1 MNHANT
7 AARRKSIVRFIVAAL
22 CASGA
27 TAAVATHDDAKQAPA
42 SNDIP
47 AWVATLS
54 TTRWTELPTPVFDAW
69 VRANLVPS
77 SGYYGSNP
85 IGAVRDAYS
94 NPLFDP
100 AGKTYYLAGGGHNDG
115 SLNAVFKFDAANLS
129 YGIAVPPTPPSAYPP
144 AFNTTQA
151 AIVYPSGATT
161 GWFQSAD
168 TLTDPR
174 DLPYAAPFPARRA
187 AHAYSGMTF
196 HAGKISFYY
205 QSTVGD
211 ADVVNHTWTNLRQQT
226 YGAQLN
232 AISPSLGTPS
242 QYLQDGLA
250 AATDP
255 VTGKGWVSLN
265 SGSAGIN
272 ARSHMMRIDTAT
284 QTIER
289 LVGAPNVSWGSP
301 SLAFV
306 GRELYGVTSR
316 QSPGNPG
323 ISLANGGFHF
333 DTGAD
338 TPVAVAFSIIGDIPA
353 WSNGSP
359 RQETVPI
366 FSDDAALWLWNYNA
380 EPDALYRL
388 DLTPTGGAGTGANP
402 HLLRAT
408 RIALQPSGIPP
419 VALTYKLDYI
429 REWGVVMILPSATT
443 KWWAIKV
450 DRRLGDAIFANGF
463 QAP

>member
-1 MNHANT
+1 MS
-7 AARRKSIVRFIVAAL
+7 RRKGVFVYRVRFVVAAL

-27 TAAVATHDDAKQAPA
+27 AAAHGDTGRGTEGGGV
-42 SNDIP
+42 P

-69 VRANLVPS
+69 VRANLVPA

-85 IGAVRDAYS
+85 VGSVRDAYS

-115 SLNAVFKFDAANLS
+115 SLNAVFKFDAATLT

-151 AIVYPSGATT
+151 AIVYPSGSTT
-161 GWFQSAD
+161 GWFQSAA

-187 AHAYSGMTF
+187 MHAYSGTTF
-196 HAGKISFYY
+196 HNGKISFYY
-205 QSTVGD
+205 QSVVGD

-232 AISPSLGTPS
+232 AISASLGTAD

-255 VTGKGWVSLN
+255 VTGKGWVTLN

-272 ARSHMMRIDTAT
+272 ARSHLMRIDPAT

-289 LVGAPNVSWGSP
+289 LVGAPNVSWGAP

-316 QSPGNPG
+316 QSPGNPNV
-323 ISLANGGFHF
+323 SLVNSGFHF
-333 DTGAD
+333 DTSIDAPTAKAFTIAGD
-338 TPVAVAFSIIGDIPA
+338 VPVRPTSAM
-353 WSNGSP
+353 

-366 FSDDAALWLWNYNA
+366 FSDDASVWMWNYLS
-380 EPDALYRL
+380 EPDALYRV
-388 DLTPTGGAGTGANP
+388 DLTPVGGSGTGADP
-402 HLLRAT
+402 HVLVST
-408 RIALQPSGIPP
+408 RIALDASGIPP

-450 DRRLGDAIFANGF
+450 DRRLGDAVFANGF
-463 QAP
+463 DGP

>member
-1 MNHANT
+1 MNRVE
-7 AARRKSIVRFIVAAL
+7 AASLSIAVRFVVASF
-22 CASGA
+22 CAAGVSTAVANDGA
-27 TAAVATHDDAKQAPA
+27 TPA
-42 SNDIP
+42 SIDGTP

-77 SGYYGSNP
+77 GGYYGSNP
-85 IGAVRDAYS
+85 IGSVRDAYS

-115 SLNAVFKFDAANLS
+115 SLNAVFKFDAATLS

-161 GWFQSAD
+161 GWFQSAA
-168 TLTDPR
+168 TLSDPR

-187 AHAYSGMTF
+187 MHAYSGMTF
-196 HAGKISFYY
+196 RDGKISFYY

-211 ADVVNHTWTNLRQQT
+211 ADVVNRTWTNLRQQT

-232 AISPSLGTPS
+232 AISPSLGS
-242 QYLQDGLA
+242 ANDYLQDGLA

-272 ARSHMMRIDTAT
+272 ARSHLMRIEPST

-301 SLAFV
+301 SMAFI

-316 QSPGNPG
+316 QSPGNPN

-333 DTGAD
+333 DTSVDAP
-338 TPVAVAFSIIGDIPA
+338 TAKAFAIVGDVPS

-359 RQETVPI
+359 RQETVPV
-366 FSDDAALWLWNYNA
+366 FSDDVSIWMWNYVS
-380 EPDALYRL
+380 EPDALYRI
-388 DLTPTGGAGTGANP
+388 DVTPTGGSGTGADP
-402 HLLRAT
+402 QLLRST
-408 RIALQPSGIPP
+408 RIALDASGIPP

-463 QAP
+463 EVP

>member
-1 MNHANT
+1 MVSIRRLSLPGTGERCDEPYKYCIHEFRHAFPGCHVL
-7 AARRKSIVRFIVAAL
+7 RRRRAGIVRRGGSGTESEYHTGKRSSARVGRRFVDHAL
-22 CASGA
+22 
-27 TAAVATHDDAKQAPA
+27 D
-42 SNDIP
+42 
-47 AWVATLS
+47 
-54 TTRWTELPTPVFDAW
+54 R
-69 VRANLVPS
+69 
-77 SGYYGSNP
+77 YYGSNP
-85 IGAVRDAYS
+85 VGSVRDAYS
-94 NPLFDP
+94 NPLFD
-100 AGKTYYLAGGGHNDG
+100 AIGKTYYLAGGGHNDG
-115 SLNAVFKFDAANLS
+115 SLNAVFKFDAATLS
-129 YGIAVPPTPPSAYPP
+129 YGIAVPPTPPTAYPP

-161 GWFQSAD
+161 GWFQSAA

-187 AHAYSGMTF
+187 MHAYSGMTF
-196 HAGKISFYY
+196 RDGKISFYY
-205 QSTVGD
+205 QSIVGD
-211 ADVVNHTWTNLRQQT
+211 ADVINHTWTNLRPQT

-232 AISPSLGTPS
+232 AYSASLGTPD

-272 ARSHMMRIDTAT
+272 ARGHMLRIEPST

-289 LVGAPNVSWGSP
+289 IIGAPNVSWGGP

-316 QSPGNPG
+316 QSPGNPN
-323 ISLANGGFHF
+323 IRLADSGFHL
-333 DTGAD
+333 DTRLDAP
-338 TPVAVAFSIIGDIPA
+338 TAVAFTITGDVPS
-353 WSNGSP
+353 WSGSSP

-366 FSDDAALWLWNYNA
+366 FSDDVAVWMWNYVSEPNA
-380 EPDALYRL
+380 FYRL
-388 DLTPTGGAGTGANP
+388 DLTPISGAGTGANP
-402 HLLRAT
+402 HVLRST
-408 RIALQPSGIPP
+408 RIALEASAIPP
-419 VALTYKLDYI
+419 TALTYKLDYI
-429 REWGVVMILPSATT
+429 REWGVVMILPSATA

-450 DRRLGDAIFANGF
+450 DRGDSIFANGF

>member
-1 MNHANT
+1 MNRTNT
-7 AARRKSIVRFIVAAL
+7 ASMNSATRFL
-22 CASGA
+22 
-27 TAAVATHDDAKQAPA
+27 VATFCGGGALASFAAAAAEPNPNITPA
-42 SNDIP
+42 NEAVP
-47 AWVATLS
+47 AWVAGLS
-54 TTRWTELPTPVFDAW
+54 TTRWTELATPVFDTW
-69 VRANLVPS
+69 VRANLVPA

-85 IGAVRDAYS
+85 VGSVRDAYS
-94 NPLFDP
+94 NPLFD
-100 AGKTYYLAGGGHNDG
+100 AIGKTYYLAGGGHNDG
-115 SLNAVFKFDAANLS
+115 SLNAVFKFDAATLS
-129 YGIAVPPTPPSAYPP
+129 YGIAVPPTPPTAYPP

-161 GWFQSAD
+161 GWFQSAA

-187 AHAYSGMTF
+187 MHAYSGMTF
-196 HAGKISFYY
+196 RDGKISFYY
-205 QSTVGD
+205 QSIVGD
-211 ADVVNHTWTNLRQQT
+211 ADVINHTWTNLRPQT

-232 AISPSLGTPS
+232 AYSASLGTPD

-272 ARSHMMRIDTAT
+272 ARGHMLRIEPST

-289 LVGAPNVSWGSP
+289 IIGAPNVSWGGP

-316 QSPGNPG
+316 QSPGNPN
-323 ISLANGGFHF
+323 IRLADSGFHL
-333 DTGAD
+333 DTRLDAP
-338 TPVAVAFSIIGDIPA
+338 TAVAFTITGDVPS
-353 WSNGSP
+353 WSGSSP

-366 FSDDAALWLWNYNA
+366 FSDDVAVWMWNYVSEPNA
-380 EPDALYRL
+380 FYRL
-388 DLTPTGGAGTGANP
+388 DLTPISGAGTGANP
-402 HLLRAT
+402 HVLRST
-408 RIALQPSGIPP
+408 RIALEASAIPP
-419 VALTYKLDYI
+419 TALTYKLDYI
-429 REWGVVMILPSATT
+429 REWGVVMILPSATAR
-443 KWWAIKV
+443 WWAIKV
-450 DRRLGDAIFANGF
+450 DRGDSIFANGF